1 VVDAGSA
8 LLEERCNQHDSVLFR
23 GRGKFARRRTRN
35 RFGEIEERMIFALAE
50 ILCLEKFREAD
61 DLGAASSRVGN
72 AFQSFRKILVGIR
85 AAGHLYQGY
94 AEFVRGHA
102 ISSLPIN
109 IAFASGR
116 SAEHDDGIL

>member
-1 VVDAGSA
+1 
-8 LLEERCNQHDSVLFR
+8 
-23 GRGKFARRRTRN
+23 
-35 RFGEIEERMIFALAE
+35 
-50 ILCLEKFREAD
+50 
-61 DLGAASSRVGN
+61 
-72 AFQSFRKILVGIR
+72 LVGIR